1 MVICPAGR
9 GNEKEGILAPVLSG
23 IPLAIVNLL
32 VFVTGI
38 CIPAT
43 ASAGNCG
50 ASAGAGVDWQECR
63 KRNLMLDGID
73 LSDSKLAS
81 TDFTSTD
88 LRSTVLVGSDLSK
101 SALARA
107 MLDNSQ
113 AQGANF
119 EKALG
124 YRTSFVEADLSGANF
139 VKSEMQRADFTGAI
153 LTDASFEKSELGRVN
168 FSNADINGTSFRFAN
183 LARAD
188 FRSAKFETSID
199 FTGAFLYQTRFEG
212 VDLSKAQG
220 LSQWQVDMTCG
231 DASTKLPDSVTV
243 PADWPCEAE

>member
-1 MVICPAGR
+1 LV
-9 GNEKEGILAPVLSG
+9 PVRTG
-23 IPLAIVNLL
+23 TPLAIVSLL
-32 VFVTGI
+32 VTGTFL
-38 CIPAT
+38 ADA
-43 ASAGNCG
+43 ASAGDCG
-50 ASAGAGVDWQECR
+50 ASAGVGVDWQECR
-63 KRNLMLDGID
+63 KRNLMLDGTD
-73 LSDSKLAS
+73 LTGSKLAS

-107 MLDNSQ
+107 MLDKSQ

-124 YRTSFVEADLSGANF
+124 YRTSFVEADLAGANF
-139 VKSEMQRADFTGAI
+139 VKSEMQRADFTGAN

-168 FSNADINGTSFRFAN
+168 FSNADINGTNFRFAN

-199 FTGAFLYQTRFEG
+199 FTGAFLYQTRFES
-212 VDLSKAQG
+212 VDLSNALG

-231 DASTKLPDSVTV
+231 DAATKLPANVTT
-243 PADWPCEAE
+243 PTDWPCEDE

>member
-1 MVICPAGR
+1 MQVAATKKR
-9 GNEKEGILAPVLSG
+9 EGILASVLSAM
-23 IPLAIVNLL
+23 PLAIVNLL
-32 VFVTGI
+32 VFVTAT
-38 CIPAT
+38 CVPASV
-43 ASAGNCG
+43 SAADCG
-50 ASAGAGVDWQECR
+50 ASAGSGVDWRECR

-73 LSDSKLAS
+73 LSGSKLAS

-88 LRSTVLVGSDLSK
+88 LRSTKLIESDLSK

-107 MLDNSQ
+107 MLDKSQ

-124 YRTSFVEADLSGANF
+124 YRTSFVDADLSGANF

-153 LTDASFEKSELGRVN
+153 LTDASFEKSELGRVD
-168 FSNADINGTSFRFAN
+168 FSDADINGTSFRFAN

-188 FRSAKFETSID
+188 FRSAKFETPID

-212 VDLSKAQG
+212 VDLSKALG

-231 DASTKLPDSVTV
+231 DATTKLPADVTI
-243 PADWPCEAE
+243 PSDWPCEAE